1 MNPDPAMTESADA
14 DVPNVLGM
22 QIAHRV
28 MLRDLDRTIGVTMA
42 MADGGV
48 DITRRRVRALVRY
61 LESMVHSIHHHHR
74 AEDDILWPVIELRA
88 GAHVDLTALTEDHEA
103 LVPKLDGLA
112 VTVRQFG
119 SSPSRRTAAVVA
131 GRLVDVRNTLA
142 EHIAE
147 EERDT
152 LPVIRRY
159 LSVADWKDVESRIR
173 KAGAKMSFEL
183 PRIAAAVSA
192 AELRALK
199 EDAGPVI
206 DVLLFLVTPRYRRM
220 EKAIWG

>member
-1 MNPDPAMTESADA
+1 MNTDPATTESA

-28 MLRDLDRTIGVTMA
+28 MLRDLDRTTGVTMA

-48 DITRRRVRALVRY
+48 DITRRRVRAVVRY
-61 LESMVHSIHHHHR
+61 LESMVDSIHHHHR
-74 AEDDILWPVIELRA
+74 AEDEILWPVIELRA

-112 VTVRQFG
+112 ATVRQFG
-119 SSPSRRTAAVVA
+119 GSPSRRSAAVVA

-159 LSVADWKDVESRIR
+159 LSVSDWQDVESRIR

-192 AELRALK
+192 EELHALK
-199 EDAGPVI
+199 QDAGPVI
-206 DVLLFLVTPRYRRM
+206 DVMLFLLTPRYRRM

>member
-1 MNPDPAMTESADA
+1 MNTDPATTESA

-48 DITRRRVRALVRY
+48 DITRRRVRAVVRY
-61 LESMVHSIHHHHR
+61 LESMVDSIHHHHR

-103 LVPKLDGLA
+103 LIPKLDGLA
-112 VTVRQFG
+112 ETVRQFEA
-119 SSPSRRTAAVVA
+119 SPSRRSAAVVA

-152 LPVIRRY
+152 LPVIQRY
-159 LSVADWKDVESRIR
+159 LSVSDWQDVESRIR

-192 AELRALK
+192 DELSALK
-199 EDAGPVI
+199 RDAGPVI
-206 DVLLFLVTPRYRRM
+206 GVMLILLTPRYRRM

>member
-1 MNPDPAMTESADA
+1 MNTDPATTESA

-48 DITRRRVRALVRY
+48 DITRRRVRAVVRY
-61 LESMVHSIHHHHR
+61 LESMVDSIHHHHR

-103 LVPKLDGLA
+103 LIPKLDGLA
-112 VTVRQFG
+112 ETVRQFEA
-119 SSPSRRTAAVVA
+119 SPSRRSAAVVA

-159 LSVADWKDVESRIR
+159 LSVSDWQDVESRIR

-192 AELRALK
+192 DELSALK
-199 EDAGPVI
+199 RDAGPVI
-206 DVLLFLVTPRYRRM
+206 GVMLFLLTPRYRRM

>member
-1 MNPDPAMTESADA
+1 MNTDPAITESADA
-14 DVPNVLGM
+14 PNVLGM

-28 MLRDLDRTIGVTMA
+28 MLRDLDRTVGVTMA

-48 DITRRRVRALVRY
+48 AITRRRVRALVRY
-61 LESMVHSIHHHHR
+61 LESMVDSIHHHHR

-112 VTVRQFG
+112 ATVRQFRVA
-119 SSPSRRTAAVVA
+119 PSRRSAAVVA
-131 GRLVDVRNTLA
+131 GRLVDLRNTLA
-142 EHIAE
+142 EHIVE

-152 LPVIRRY
+152 FPVIRRY
-159 LSVADWKDVESRIR
+159 LSIPDWQDVESRIR

-192 AELRALK
+192 EELHALK
-199 EDAGPVI
+199 QDAGPVI
-206 DVLLFLVTPRYRRM
+206 DVMLLLVTPRYRRM

>member
-1 MNPDPAMTESADA
+1 MNTDPAAAESA

-48 DITRRRVRALVRY
+48 DITRRRVRAVVRY
-61 LESMVHSIHHHHR
+61 LESMVDSIHHHHR

-112 VTVRQFG
+112 ATVRQFG
-119 SSPSRRTAAVVA
+119 VSPSRRSAAVVA
-131 GRLVDVRNTLA
+131 GRLVDLRNTLA

-159 LSVADWKDVESRIR
+159 LSVSDWQGVESRIR

-192 AELRALK
+192 EELRALK
-199 EDAGPVI
+199 QDAGPVI
-206 DVLLFLVTPRYRRM
+206 DVMLFLLTPRYRRM

>member
-1 MNPDPAMTESADA
+1 MNTDPATTESA

-48 DITRRRVRALVRY
+48 DITRRRVRAVVRY
-61 LESMVHSIHHHHR
+61 LESMVDSIHHHHR

-103 LVPKLDGLA
+103 LIPKLDGLA
-112 VTVRQFG
+112 ETVRQFEA
-119 SSPSRRTAAVVA
+119 SPSRRSAAVVA

-159 LSVADWKDVESRIR
+159 LSVSDWQDVESRIR

-192 AELRALK
+192 DELSALK
-199 EDAGPVI
+199 RDAGPVI
-206 DVLLFLVTPRYRRM
+206 GVMLILLTPRYRRM

>member
-1 MNPDPAMTESADA
+1 MNTDPATTESADL
-14 DVPNVLGM
+14 PNVLGM

-48 DITRRRVRALVRY
+48 EITRRRVRAVVRY
-61 LESMVHSIHHHHR
+61 LESMVDSIHHHHR

-112 VTVRQFG
+112 ETVRQFG
-119 SSPSRRTAAVVA
+119 ASPSRRSAAVVA

-159 LSVADWKDVESRIR
+159 LSVSDWQDVENRIR

-192 AELRALK
+192 DELSALK
-199 EDAGPVI
+199 RDAGPVI
-206 DVLLFLVTPRYRRM
+206 GVMLFLLTPRYRRM

>member
-1 MNPDPAMTESADA
+1 MNTDPATTESA

-48 DITRRRVRALVRY
+48 EITRRRVRAVVRY
-61 LESMVHSIHHHHR
+61 LESMVDSIHHHHR

-112 VTVRQFG
+112 ETVRQFG
-119 SSPSRRTAAVVA
+119 ASPSRRSAAVVA

-159 LSVADWKDVESRIR
+159 LSVSDWQDVESRIR

-192 AELRALK
+192 DELSALK
-199 EDAGPVI
+199 RDAGPVI
-206 DVLLFLVTPRYRRM
+206 GVMLFLLTPRYRRM

>member
-1 MNPDPAMTESADA
+1 MNADPATAESA

-28 MLRDLDRTIGVTMA
+28 MLRDLDRTVGVTMA

-48 DITRRRVRALVRY
+48 DITRRRVRAVVHY
-61 LESMVHSIHHHHR
+61 LESMIDSIHHHHR

-88 GAHVDLTALTEDHEA
+88 AAHVDLTALTEDHEA

-112 VTVRQFG
+112 ETVRQFG
-119 SSPSRRTAAVVA
+119 ASPSRRSAAVVA

-159 LSVADWKDVESRIR
+159 LSVSDWQDVENRIR

-192 AELRALK
+192 DELSALK
-199 EDAGPVI
+199 RDAGPVI
-206 DVLLFLVTPRYRRM
+206 GVMLFLLTPRYRRM

>member
-61 LESMVHSIHHHHR
+61 LESMVDSIHHHHR

-103 LVPKLDGLA
+103 LIPKLDGLA
-112 VTVRQFG
+112 ETVRQFEA
-119 SSPSRRTAAVVA
+119 SPSRRSAAVVA

-159 LSVADWKDVESRIR
+159 LSVSDWQDVESRIR

-192 AELRALK
+192 DELSALK
-199 EDAGPVI
+199 RDAGPVI
-206 DVLLFLVTPRYRRM
+206 GVMLFLLTPRYRRM

>member
-1 MNPDPAMTESADA
+1 MNTDPATTESA

-42 MADGGV
+42 MADRGV
-48 DITRRRVRALVRY
+48 DITRRRVRAVVRY
-61 LESMVHSIHHHHR
+61 LESMVDSIHHHHR

-103 LVPKLDGLA
+103 LIPKLDGLA
-112 VTVRQFG
+112 ETVRQFEA
-119 SSPSRRTAAVVA
+119 SPSRRSAAVVA

-159 LSVADWKDVESRIR
+159 LSVSDWQDVESRIR

-192 AELRALK
+192 DELSALK
-199 EDAGPVI
+199 RDAGPVI
-206 DVLLFLVTPRYRRM
+206 GLMLFLLTPRYRRM

>member
-1 MNPDPAMTESADA
+1 MNTDPATTESA

-48 DITRRRVRALVRY
+48 DITRRRVRAVVRY
-61 LESMVHSIHHHHR
+61 LDSMVDSIHHHHR

-103 LVPKLDGLA
+103 LIPKLDGLA
-112 VTVRQFG
+112 ATVRQFG
-119 SSPSRRTAAVVA
+119 VSPSRRSASVVA
-131 GRLVDVRNTLA
+131 SRLVDVRNTLA

-159 LSVADWKDVESRIR
+159 LSVSDWQDVESRIR

-192 AELRALK
+192 GELSVLK
-199 EDAGPVI
+199 QDAGPMI
-206 DVLLFLVTPRYRRM
+206 DVMLFLLTPRYRRM